1 MQCEIRRYFHSFP
14 GDNGDIINTV
24 SRVSVSGRG
33 ATACPCP
40 PAQMSPQCRQP
51 PRHHHHHH
59 HQHQRCGHTT
69 VDINDEN
76 NCGLQR
82 SSSTLISPYKI
93 WSMSF
98 LSGVVVVGYLVA
110 AAPGPF
116 TRCPSP
122 CPEMESGPG
131 RGHPGHLAAVHRALS
146 SVFRSCA
153 MCDRLAAL
161 FSEATCLFRLKL
173 VGSS

>member
-1 MQCEIRRYFHSFP
+1 MRS
-14 GDNGDIINTV
+14 GDISTIFQETMV
-24 SRVSVSGRG
+24 ISSIQCPE
-33 ATACPCP
+33 CPCP
-40 PAQMSPQCRQP
+40 GAGPQPAPAHQP
-51 PRHHHHHH
+51 RCPRNVGSHHASHH

-98 LSGVVVVGYLVA
+98 LAGVVVGYLVA

-122 CPEMESGPG
+122 CPEMESGPA

-161 FSEATCLFRLKL
+161 F
-173 VGSS
+173 